1 MPKYKLLSFIFVTN
15 TQNMLAKLIELKGK
29 LSGELHTDYLQRRVY
44 ATDASVYQE
53 MPQAVAIPSSEEDLH
68 LLIQFAIENKTSL
81 VPRTAGT
88 SLAGQVVGGGIIVDV
103 SKNFTKILE
112 VNKEEKWVRVQPGV
126 IRDDLNKH
134 LKQYGLFFGPETST
148 ASRCMIGGM
157 VGNNSCG
164 AHSPLYGTTR
174 DHLLEVKAI
183 LSDGSKADFK
193 ALSINEYQ
201 EKLKLSNFEGSL
213 YRHIDAILQDKN
225 NQTEIVKE
233 FPKPSINRRNT
244 GYAIDVVMNSE
255 PFDEAKQQFNFCKL
269 IAGSEGTLTFMTEIK
284 INLVDLPP
292 KEQAVV
298 AIHSNSVY
306 DSLKANIIALKYKP
320 GASELMD
327 KVILDC
333 TEDNPTQKANRYF
346 VEGDPAAILCVE
358 FERDT
363 IEEIEKLTQD
373 MIAEITEAGFGYAFP
388 IIWGNDCKKVWD
400 LRVAGLGL
408 LANIPGDEKGVACI
422 EDTAVDTDD
431 LPEFIREFDLIMEK
445 YGKKSIY
452 YAHAGDGEI
461 HLRPILDLKKKDDRK
476 LFFHITDDMATLVK
490 KYNGSLSGE
499 HGDGRVRG
507 QFIEKMIGSHNF
519 KLVQG
524 VKRAWDPNNIFNP
537 GKIVDTPKMNE
548 FLRYE
553 EDMVTPEI
561 ETNLS
566 FDDTFGILRMAE
578 KCNGTA
584 VCRRTHLSGG
594 TMCPSFMAT
603 RNEKDTTR
611 ARANV
616 LRDFLT
622 NSKKE
627 NPFDHQEIKEV
638 MELCLGCKGC
648 KSDCPSNVDVA
659 AMKSEFLQQYY
670 DTNGIP
676 LAARMIAN
684 VEQTNKMGSLAP
696 GLYNAFMD
704 IPFIKNTI
712 KDVMGISRK
721 RDLPKLYSIT
731 LRKWFSNEKPALMSK
746 YKTTKRV
753 YFFVDEIINYN
764 DVQIGQKA
772 IELLFALGYE
782 VLFLNNLESG
792 RPGISKG
799 MLKRT
804 KVIASKNL
812 AIYKNV
818 VNANEPLIGIE
829 PSAILTF
836 RDEYPKLL
844 RGEEQKEA
852 KILAKSCFMIDEF
865 LANELDKG
873 NIDKAKFTSKKE
885 HIIFHG
891 HCHQKALSSV
901 SFSKKILEIP
911 ANYTAEVLN
920 TGCCGMSGSFGYE
933 ADKYDVSMQIGE
945 LVLFPAVR
953 NKAKETIVSATGTS
967 CRHQIKDGTQEN
979 ALHPVEIL
987 WNALEK

>member
-1 MPKYKLLSFIFVTN
+1 
-15 TQNMLAKLIELKGK
+15 MLAKLLELKGK
-29 LSGELHTDYLQRRVY
+29 LTGELHTDFLQRNVY
-44 ATDASVYQE
+44 ATDASVYKE
-53 MPQAVAIPSSEEDLH
+53 LPQAVAIPKTKEDIH
-68 LLIQFAIENKTSL
+68 ALIQFARENNTSI

-88 SLAGQVVGGGIIVDV
+88 SLAGQVVGNGIIVDV
-103 SKNFTKILE
+103 SKNFTQVLE
-112 VNKEEKWVRVQPGV
+112 VNKEEKWVRVEPGV
-126 IRDDLNKH
+126 IRDDLNKY
-134 LKQYGLFFGPETST
+134 LKPYGLFFGPETST

-174 DHLLEVKAI
+174 DHLLEIKAI
-183 LSDGSKADFK
+183 LSDGSEVEFKELTLDEYKA
-193 ALSINEYQ
+193 
-201 EKLKLSNFEGSL
+201 KLQLSNFEGSL
-213 YRHIDAILQDKN
+213 YRHIDSILKEKE
-225 NQTEIVKE
+225 NQEEITRE

-244 GYAIDVVMNSE
+244 GYAIDVVMNSQ
-255 PFDEAKQQFNFCKL
+255 PFVNKDKKFNFCKL
-269 IAGSEGTLTFMTEIK
+269 IAGSEGTLAFIMEIK

-298 AIHSNSVY
+298 AIHSNTVY
-306 DSLKANIIALKYKP
+306 DALKANIIALKYKP

-333 TEDNPTQKANRYF
+333 TSDNPTQKANRYF

-358 FERDT
+358 FERHT
-363 IEEIEKLTQD
+363 KEEIEKLTQD

-388 IIWGNDCKKVWD
+388 VIWGNDCKKVWD

-408 LANIPGDEKGVACI
+408 LANIPGDPKGVACI

-431 LPEFIREFDLIMEK
+431 LPEFIREFDQIMLK
-445 YGKKSIY
+445 YGKESIY

-490 KYNGSLSGE
+490 KYKGSLSGE

-519 KLVQG
+519 KLVRS
-524 VKRAWDPNNIFNP
+524 VKNTWDPNNIFNP

-553 EDMVTPEI
+553 EDMITPEI
-561 ETNLS
+561 DTHLS
-566 FDDTFGILRMAE
+566 FDSTEGIVRMAE
-578 KCNGTA
+578 KCNGTG

-611 ARANV
+611 ARANI
-616 LRDFLT
+616 LREFLT

-627 NPFDHQEIKEV
+627 NRFDHEEIKEV
-638 MELCLGCKGC
+638 MDLCLGCKGC

-670 DTNGIP
+670 KTNGVP
-676 LAARMIAN
+676 LAANMIAN
-684 VEQTNKMGSLAP
+684 VERTSKLGSIAP
-696 GLYNAFMD
+696 KFYNAVMD
-704 IPFIKNTI
+704 IPFIKNTV
-712 KDVMGISRK
+712 KDIMGISRK
-721 RDLPKLYSIT
+721 RDLPKLHNYT
-731 LRKWFSNEKPALMSK
+731 LRSWYSK
-746 YKTTKRV
+746 NIERLKSQNKTNKRV

-764 DVQIGQKA
+764 DVVIGERA

-799 MLKRT
+799 LLKRT
-804 KVIASKNL
+804 TEIAKKNVAL
-812 AIYKNV
+812 YKNV
-818 VNANEPLIGIE
+818 VNPNEPLIGIE

-844 RGEEQKEA
+844 RGQEQKDSKE
-852 KILAKSCFMIDEF
+852 LAKSCLLIDEF
-865 LANELDKG
+865 LANEFDKG
-873 NIDKAKFTSKKE
+873 NIDTSKFTDKTEK
-885 HIIFHG
+885 IIFHG

-901 SFSKKILEIP
+901 SFSQKIMQIP
-911 ANYTAEVLN
+911 ANYSVEVLN
-920 TGCCGMSGSFGYE
+920 TGCCGMSGSFCYE
-933 ADKYDVSMQIGE
+933 EDKYDVSMQIGE

-953 NKAKETIVSATGTS
+953 NKAKETIIAATGTS
-967 CRHQIKDGTQEN
+967 CRHQIKDGTKEN
-979 ALHPVEIL
+979 SLHPVEIL
-987 WNALEK
+987 WNALKK

>member
-1 MPKYKLLSFIFVTN
+1 
-15 TQNMLAKLIELKGK
+15 MLAKLLELKGK
-29 LSGELHTDYLQRRVY
+29 LTGELHTDFLQRNVY
-44 ATDASVYQE
+44 ATDASVYKVL
-53 MPQAVAIPSSEEDLH
+53 PQAVAIPKTKEDIH
-68 LLIQFAIENKTSL
+68 ALIQFARENNTSI

-88 SLAGQVVGGGIIVDV
+88 SLAGQVVGNGIIVDV
-103 SKNFTKILE
+103 SKNFTQVLE
-112 VNKEEKWVRVQPGV
+112 VNKEEKWVRVEPGV
-126 IRDDLNKH
+126 IRDDLNKY
-134 LKQYGLFFGPETST
+134 LKPYGLFFGPETST

-174 DHLLEVKAI
+174 DHLLEIKAI
-183 LSDGSKADFK
+183 LSDGSEVEFKELTLDEYKA
-193 ALSINEYQ
+193 
-201 EKLKLSNFEGSL
+201 KLQLSNFEGSL
-213 YRHIDAILQDKN
+213 YRHIDSILKEKE
-225 NQTEIVKE
+225 NQEEITRE

-244 GYAIDVVMNSE
+244 GYAIDVVMNSQ
-255 PFDEAKQQFNFCKL
+255 PFVNKDKKFNFCKL
-269 IAGSEGTLTFMTEIK
+269 IAGSEGTLAFIMEIK

-298 AIHSNSVY
+298 AIHSNTVY
-306 DSLKANIIALKYKP
+306 DALKANIIALKYKP

-333 TEDNPTQKANRYF
+333 TSDNPTQKANRYF

-358 FERDT
+358 FERHT
-363 IEEIEKLTQD
+363 KEEIEKLTQD

-388 IIWGNDCKKVWD
+388 VIWGNDCKKVWD

-408 LANIPGDEKGVACI
+408 LANIPGDPKGVACI

-431 LPEFIREFDLIMEK
+431 LPEFIREFDQIMLK
-445 YGKKSIY
+445 YGKESIY

-490 KYNGSLSGE
+490 KYKGSLSGE

-519 KLVQG
+519 KLVRS
-524 VKRAWDPNNIFNP
+524 VKNTWDPNNIFNP

-553 EDMVTPEI
+553 EDMITPEI
-561 ETNLS
+561 DTHLS
-566 FDDTFGILRMAE
+566 FDSTEGIVRMAE
-578 KCNGTA
+578 KCNGTG

-611 ARANV
+611 ARANI
-616 LRDFLT
+616 LREFLT

-627 NPFDHQEIKEV
+627 NRFDHEEIKEV
-638 MELCLGCKGC
+638 MDLCLGCKGC

-670 DTNGIP
+670 KTNGVP
-676 LAARMIAN
+676 LAANMIAN
-684 VEQTNKMGSLAP
+684 VERTSKLGSIAP
-696 GLYNAFMD
+696 KFYNAVMD
-704 IPFIKNTI
+704 IPFIKNTV
-712 KDVMGISRK
+712 KDIMGISRK
-721 RDLPKLYSIT
+721 RDLPKLHNYT
-731 LRKWFSNEKPALMSK
+731 LRSWYSK
-746 YKTTKRV
+746 NIERLKSQNKTNKRV

-764 DVQIGQKA
+764 DVVIGERA

-799 MLKRT
+799 LLKRT
-804 KVIASKNL
+804 TEIAKKNVAL
-812 AIYKNV
+812 YKNV
-818 VNANEPLIGIE
+818 VNPNEPLIGIE

-844 RGEEQKEA
+844 RGQEQKDSKE
-852 KILAKSCFMIDEF
+852 LAKSCLLIDEF
-865 LANELDKG
+865 LANEFDKG
-873 NIDKAKFTSKKE
+873 NIDTSKFTDKTEK
-885 HIIFHG
+885 IIFHG

-901 SFSKKILEIP
+901 SFSQKIMQIP
-911 ANYTAEVLN
+911 ANYSVEVLN

-933 ADKYDVSMQIGE
+933 EDKYDVSMQIGE

-953 NKAKETIVSATGTS
+953 NKAKETIIAATGTS
-967 CRHQIKDGTQEN
+967 CRHQIKDGTKEN
-979 ALHPVEIL
+979 SLHPVEIL
-987 WNALEK
+987 WNALKK